1 MSIVRKLAIIMGL
14 ENRMTIHK
22 EVNTADLYQLM
33 TIIKKP
39 GGFRVSYYKT
49 DISCGCQGDLKLVFI
64 PTEKE
69 KMSKSEIVEAIEN
82 KECTFLR

>member
-1 MSIVRKLAIIMGL
+1 MKAIKKIKDFFTKPVAYVIMI
-14 ENRMTIHK
+14 E
-22 EVNTADLYQLM
+22 DLYQLL
-33 TIIKKP
+33 TVVKKP

-49 DISCGCQGDLKLVFI
+49 DISCGCQGDLRLVFI

-69 KMSKSEIVEAIEN
+69 KMSKAEIVEAIEN

>member
-1 MSIVRKLAIIMGL
+1 MNIARKLAVIMGL

-22 EVNTADLYQLM
+22 EVNITDLYQLM
-33 TIIKKP
+33 TVIKKP

-49 DISCGCQGDLKLVFI
+49 DVSCGCQGDLKLVFI

-69 KMSKSEIVEAIEN
+69 KLSKGEIVDAIEN